1 MNNRIIK
8 STFLVLTT
16 IILAITFFSISK
28 HPSFGCYTVCGGD
41 CAVRCGE
48 DPEGYAGCS
57 DGRSA
62 PKGCFWG
69 CHPQVICPCS
79 PGACGGCTPLC
90 PSGQTTAYSGPY
102 CQSGSVSSCWG
113 SDGCNGCTLIGG
125 ACYYPESNTTFVQS
139 NGSTAGPASLTI
151 TVDGTAY
158 ALSTDP
164 ANPTL
169 IQLPC
174 TTAVSV
180 SVPAFAAP
188 AISRGGG
195 YYFQADN
202 YGTAD
207 QWKGWTTCTGK
218 APGEDFC
225 VDGGGST
232 SITFTPT
239 SLATSLVLKEG
250 ATGQI
255 SSQYY
260 TINKCDDNRKYSTAR
275 VGYYRVETNTPV
287 SAPTSTNM
295 IIDNVTYA
303 LSSNAAT
310 PTITKIPKTGGT
322 AQLSEPTFSL
332 PSYSKTLGY
341 AFSADNYGVTNQWLG
356 GTACT
361 GIAGEDFCI
370 ENTTNTQTFTPAT
383 KTMAEV
389 IKATAQGK
397 IASRYYTTNRCG
409 NNKQYS
415 TAYNSYYL
423 VDSEPACVD
432 CNPTTIIPDL
442 NTDITAKQCMSTT
455 YTGKDIHNPLHFN
468 VDITDANGLT
478 DITGLIVWFSKELS
492 TPTTVTIS
500 GLNPNSDVTNDIGV
514 FLKKNG
520 ATWNTPLM
528 YGYDSTSGNWE
539 QTANGEI
546 QNIAG
551 EVAIKIENVV
561 VSTNATATNF
571 DFKLEFLTVNTNP
584 SGLYNLYLNGVD
596 TYMVNSNIVDQ
607 SRLTKYFN
615 WGIDLTDPVAGDI
628 TQQVQDAINTRISWS
643 ASDSISGISRTVIN
657 GYRVSGR
664 EFDIAKLFLPSAY
677 TTNKGNVTLNQI
689 PNSSDIGLYNDSNS
703 WIFIGNPGET
713 DLLNIGTNEGGK
725 IDLYAT
731 TYDVACNTNGTSE
744 EVDLNPWFATRGGA
758 IYSQDNISSN
768 AKDVSSVTALNGVF
782 STNTLMDKSLI
793 DLGTEL
799 LATRNTTIS
808 TLIHSNFG
816 AVRGALLYDSNNI
829 KNYWF
834 DELMIRFN
842 RKAASSTIFSEIT
855 TSVSS
860 DCPIGATCY
869 NYSEEDLNIPSGY
882 TCDKPTLFAS
892 KKNINIEPNIT
903 SNSSSLSGCIF
914 LAGNNINILDG
925 DYRSTGSKIE
935 YDYLE
940 GYMIA
945 ENQIN
950 FPLVDISRSLRDGIE
965 IFGGAVA
972 LGSSPAVGSKAISIE
987 RDLRLFSQINPA
999 VVLTYDNKF
1008 SSIATIF
1015 FGAEAPIFR
1024 QEIGFKSF

>member
-1 MNNRIIK
+1 MKKI
-8 STFLVLTT
+8 S
-16 IILAITFFSISK
+16 IILTIASLVFLFCFAFQTKIYA
-28 HPSFGCYTVCGGD
+28 CCGGWYWCCD
-41 CAVRCGE
+41 GPQPLYECSNNCHSCSSCQGPP
-48 DPEGYAGCS
+48 PEECN
-57 DGRSA
+57 
-62 PKGCFWG
+62 
-69 CHPQVICPCS
+69 
-79 PGACGGCTPLC
+79 PGTCGGCAPVCPAGQSTTVSGSLC
-90 PSGQTTAYSGPY
+90 A
-102 CQSGSVSSCWG
+102 SGSVSSCAG
-113 SDGCNGCTLIGG
+113 SNGCTGCTLTGA
-125 ACYYPESNTTFVQS
+125 ACYYPETNTTFVQS
-139 NGSTAGPASLTI
+139 NGSTAGPVSLTI

-180 SVPAFAAP
+180 AVPAFTAP
-188 AISRGGG
+188 ATSRGGG

-207 QWKGWTTCTGK
+207 QWKGWTTCSGK

-225 VDGGGST
+225 RDSGTATST
-232 SITFTPT
+232 TFTPT

-260 TINKCDDNRKYSTAR
+260 TINKCDNNKKYSTAR

-287 SAPTSTNM
+287 SAPTNTNM

-303 LSSNAAT
+303 LSSNPAS
-310 PTITKIPKTGGT
+310 PTIVKIPNIPNGT
-322 AQLSEPTFSL
+322 ASLSEPTFSL

-341 AFSADNYGVTNQWLG
+341 AFSADNYGVSNQWLG

-383 KTMAEV
+383 KTMADV
-389 IKATAQGK
+389 LRATMQGK
-397 IASRYYTTNRCG
+397 IASKYYTTNRCG

-423 VDSEPACVD
+423 VDSEPSCVD
-432 CNPTTIIPDL
+432 CTPSVIIPDL

-455 YTGKDIHNPLHFN
+455 YTGKDIHNPLHFK
-468 VDITDANGLT
+468 VDVTDTNGLS
-478 DITGLIVWFSKELS
+478 DITGLIVWFSKDNF
-492 TPTTVTIS
+492 TPSTVTIS
-500 GLNPNSDVTNDIGV
+500 GTNPKANVTSDIGV
-514 FLKKNG
+514 FIRKNG

-528 YGYDSTSGNWE
+528 YGFDGTSGTWA
-539 QTANGEI
+539 QTANGDI

-551 EVAIKIENVV
+551 EVAIKIQNIVV
-561 VSTNATATNF
+561 TTSATATNF
-571 DFKLEFLTVNTNP
+571 DFRLEFLTVATNP
-584 SGLYNLYLNGVD
+584 SGLYNFYLNGVD
-596 TYMVNSNIVDQ
+596 TYMINNNIVDQ
-607 SRLTKYFN
+607 SRLTKYFS

-628 TQQVQDAINTRISWS
+628 SQQVQDAINTRISWS
-643 ASDSISGISRTVIN
+643 ASDTISGIARTVIN

-664 EFDIAKLFLPSAY
+664 ELDIAKLYLPSAY
-677 TTNKGNVTLNQI
+677 TVNKGNVVLNSI
-689 PNSSDIGLYNDSNS
+689 PSSSNIGLYNDSNS
-703 WIFIGNPGET
+703 WIFIGNTGET

-725 IDLYAT
+725 IDLYVT
-731 TYDVACNTNGTSE
+731 TYDAACNTNGTSE

-842 RKAASSTIFSEIT
+842 RTAAKSSIFSEIT

-869 NYSEEDLNIPSGY
+869 NYSDEDINIPSGY

-925 DYRSTGSKIE
+925 VYHSTGSKIE

-950 FPLVDISRSLRDGIE
+950 FPLVDISQSLRDGIE

-972 LGSSPAVGSKAISIE
+972 LGSSPAAGEGAISIK
-987 RDLRLFSQINPA
+987 RDLRLFSQTNPA